1 MTSRAPSTE
10 TMMER
15 DGVLFSELM
24 ADAGENNEI
33 KLIKVGSSRTMRS
46 STMEMGRLPRYG

>member
-24 ADAGENNEI
+24 ADAGENEI